1 MTAPRAL
8 MILGP
13 TASGKTDLAVRLAL
27 RFHGEVV
34 SMDSALVYR
43 GMDIGTAKPTLEE
56 RHGVPH
62 HLIDIREIGE
72 SYSAADF
79 AADAAR
85 LVEDIAARG
94 RLPIIA
100 GGTMLYA
107 KALREGLNDMPTTA
121 PEVRD
126 SVADEAERLG
136 WPAMHAKLAQ
146 VDPVTAA
153 RLAPND
159 KQRIGRA
166 LEVYRMTGRPLSSF
180 HAERTADEAAFPV
193 RALGLLPGDRAELH
207 RRIGLRF
214 ERMLEAGFL
223 DEVRGLM
230 ARPDFR
236 EESPAMRAVG
246 YRQAI
251 DFLRGRTTEA
261 VFREAG
267 CAATRQLAKRQM
279 TWMRSMSDVTLV
291 DPWSESADDRGAM
304 LAEDVE
310 RALGL

>member
-126 SVADEAERLG
+126 SVTDEAERLG
-136 WPAMHAKLAQ
+136 
-146 VDPVTAA
+146 
-153 RLAPND
+153 
-159 KQRIGRA
+159 
-166 LEVYRMTGRPLSSF
+166 
-180 HAERTADEAAFPV
+180 
-193 RALGLLPGDRAELH
+193 
-207 RRIGLRF
+207 
-214 ERMLEAGFL
+214 
-223 DEVRGLM
+223 
-230 ARPDFR
+230 
-236 EESPAMRAVG
+236 
-246 YRQAI
+246 
-251 DFLRGRTTEA
+251 
-261 VFREAG
+261 
-267 CAATRQLAKRQM
+267 
-279 TWMRSMSDVTLV
+279 
-291 DPWSESADDRGAM
+291 
-304 LAEDVE
+304 
-310 RALGL
+310 